1 MEWEAINVKLLN
13 EFTRAMAEATK
24 NGKKIRK
31 VWMTTFNIDIGFVEK
46 YILPV
51 LVDMECPRNLMDY
64 EIMQHK
70 LFDQKIDFRLFC
82 DQRVL
87 SGGSDKLTTIPIHTI
102 NTKSFQNSKNLGT
115 QCLFH
120 PKVILIENDR
130 NELYIG
136 AGSANLTISG
146 WSKNQEVYSF
156 HQVETIEQF
165 KSIRLFFNT
174 LINVVKNTQ
183 IPPFL
188 SLSRFNANSV
198 PKSSAEWDF
207 VHTFLNKD
215 FLSFILSEDTSELNV
230 WSPYFSYN
238 IPSLIELFKVTSPD
252 LKSVK
257 IVADKANGHH
267 FRIKWSDV
275 IEQMIQK
282 NELTFYSNPLPQDER
297 LEMTHAKVW
306 QSIGKHKSR
315 FAIGSWNFT
324 HHGTASVKGK
334 KNIEAGFVYHHIPK
348 ESILGA
354 KIEVKTT
361 HFADEQL
368 LKDEQLGLTEPLPF
382 LLAVEFDWKEK
393 TYVLKFE
400 SLEDE
405 ALSNYQIKLPGIE
418 QKQNLIFKF
427 DDQQNIFL
435 ENTRFTVANDEAVLK
450 EHFFQI
456 FKNGDSIIKDIFTEI
471 NFEYRRAQ
479 RFDNLSDLIDSLVFE
494 RESGYSDRMS
504 LRASMADYRDIEIF
518 DDIVATVSQSNEITY
533 FRMFLAFKNLENKI
547 LNSPNTKELHK
558 RLFVYP
564 GCLLELK
571 EKVVDM
577 QFDSQIF
584 QWFVLQEINK
594 LKNVASELYSNL
606 STQEESIRSEDW
618 NQLKC
623 DLPEILSKV
632 KLTGQQ
638 KKQFKAYLQLVMQ
651 KQSYV

>member
-1 MEWEAINVKLLN
+1 MLN
-13 EFTRAMAEATK
+13 EFTSTIAKATK
-24 NGKKIRK
+24 SEKKIRK

-51 LVDMECPRNLMDY
+51 LVDMECPRDLMDY
-64 EIMQHK
+64 ESMQQK

-82 DQRVL
+82 DQRIL
-87 SGGSDKLTTIPIHTI
+87 SGDSDKLTTIPIHTI
-102 NTKSFQNSKNLGT
+102 NTKSFQNSKKLGK

-120 PKVILIENDR
+120 PKVILIENDH

-174 LINVVKNTQ
+174 LINAVKNPQ
-183 IPPFL
+183 IPQFL
-188 SLSRFNANSV
+188 SLRRFNANSV
-198 PKSSAEWDF
+198 QKSVAEWDF
-207 VHTFLNKD
+207 VHTFLDKD
-215 FLSFILSEDTSELNV
+215 FLSFILSEDTTALNV
-230 WSPYFSYN
+230 WSPYFSHN
-238 IPSLIELFKVTSPD
+238 VPGLIELFKVISPD

-257 IVADKANGHH
+257 LVADKANGHH
-267 FRIKWSDV
+267 FRIKWSDD
-275 IEQMIQK
+275 IAQMIQK
-282 NELTFYSNPLPQDER
+282 NELKFYSNPLSQDER

-306 QSIGKHKSR
+306 QSIGKHTSR

-324 HHGTASVKGK
+324 HPGIASVKGK

-348 ESILGA
+348 ESILGT

-361 HFADEQL
+361 HFADDQL
-368 LKDEQLGLTEPLPF
+368 LKDEQLDLIEPLPF

-400 SLEDE
+400 SLGDD
-405 ALSNYQIKLPGIE
+405 ALSNFQIKLPGIE
-418 QKQNLIFKF
+418 QKQNLTFKY

-435 ENTRFTVANDEAVLK
+435 ENTRFTVAKDEAVLK

-456 FKNGDSIIKDIFTEI
+456 FKNGQLIIKDIFTEI

-479 RFDNLSDLIDSLVFE
+479 CFDNLSDLIDNLVFE
-494 RESGYSDRMS
+494 REVGQADSMS
-504 LRASMADYRDIEIF
+504 LRTSMADHRDIEVF
-518 DDIVATVSQSNEITY
+518 DDVVAASQSNEITY
-533 FRMFLAFKNLENKI
+533 FRMFLAFKNFEKNI
-547 LNSPNTKELHK
+547 MHSPNKKELHK
-558 RLFVYP
+558 LLFVYP

-571 EKVVDM
+571 EKVLDM
-577 QFDSQIF
+577 QFESQIF

-594 LKNVASELYSNL
+594 LKNVAIELYNKL
-606 STQEESIRSEDW
+606 SIEEGSMRLEDW
-618 NQLKC
+618 NQLNC
-623 DLPEILSKV
+623 DLPDILSKV
-632 KLTGQQ
+632 KLTQQQ
-638 KKQFKAYLQLVMQ
+638 KMQFKAYLQLVMK

>member
-1 MEWEAINVKLLN
+1 MLN
-13 EFTRAMAEATK
+13 EFTRTIAKATK
-24 NGKKIRK
+24 SEKKIRK
-31 VWMTTFNIDIGFVEK
+31 VWMTTFNIDISFVEK

-51 LVDMECPRNLMDY
+51 LVDMECPRDLMDY
-64 EIMQHK
+64 ESMQQK

-82 DQRVL
+82 DQRIL
-87 SGGSDKLTTIPIHTI
+87 SGDSDKLTTIPIHTI
-102 NTKSFQNSKNLGT
+102 NTKSFQNSKKLGK

-174 LINVVKNTQ
+174 LINAVKNPQ
-183 IPPFL
+183 IPQFL
-188 SLSRFNANSV
+188 SLRRFNANSV
-198 PKSSAEWDF
+198 QKSLAEWDF
-207 VHTFLNKD
+207 VHTFLDKD

-230 WSPYFSYN
+230 WSPYFSHN
-238 IPSLIELFKVTSPD
+238 VPGLIELFKVISPD

-257 IVADKANGHH
+257 LVADKANGHH
-267 FRIKWSDV
+267 FRIKWSDA
-275 IEQMIQK
+275 IAQMIQK
-282 NELTFYSNPLPQDER
+282 NELTFYSNPLSQDER

-306 QSIGKHKSR
+306 QSIGKHTSR

-324 HHGTASVKGK
+324 HPGIASVKGK

-348 ESILGA
+348 ESILGT

-361 HFADEQL
+361 HFADDQL
-368 LKDEQLGLTEPLPF
+368 LKDEQLDLTEPLPF

-400 SLEDE
+400 SLGDE
-405 ALSNYQIKLPGIE
+405 ALSNFQIKLPGIE
-418 QKQNLIFKF
+418 QKQNLTFKY

-435 ENTRFTVANDEAVLK
+435 ENTRFTVAKDEAVLK

-456 FKNGDSIIKDIFTEI
+456 FKNGQLIIKDIFTEI

-479 RFDNLSDLIDSLVFE
+479 CFDNLSDLIDNLVFE
-494 RESGYSDRMS
+494 REVGQADSMS
-504 LRASMADYRDIEIF
+504 LRTSMADHRDVEVF
-518 DDIVATVSQSNEITY
+518 DDVVAASQSNEITY
-533 FRMFLAFKNLENKI
+533 FRMFLAFKNFEKNI
-547 LNSPNTKELHK
+547 MHSPNEKELHK

-571 EKVVDM
+571 EKVLDM
-577 QFDSQIF
+577 QFESQIF

-594 LKNVASELYSNL
+594 LKNVAIELYSKL
-606 STQEESIRSEDW
+606 SIEEGSMRLEDW
-618 NQLKC
+618 NQLNC
-623 DLPEILSKV
+623 DLPDILSKV
-632 KLTGQQ
+632 KLTQQQ
-638 KKQFKAYLQLVMQ
+638 KMQFKAYLQLVMK

>member
-1 MEWEAINVKLLN
+1 VKLLN
-13 EFTRAMAEATK
+13 EFTSTIAKATK
-24 NGKKIRK
+24 SEKKIRK

-51 LVDMECPRNLMDY
+51 LVDMECPRDLMDY
-64 EIMQHK
+64 ESMQQK

-82 DQRVL
+82 DQRIL
-87 SGGSDKLTTIPIHTI
+87 SGDSDKLTTIPIHTI
-102 NTKSFQNSKNLGT
+102 NTKSFQNSKKLGK

-120 PKVILIENDR
+120 PKVILIENDH

-174 LINVVKNTQ
+174 LINAVKNPQ
-183 IPPFL
+183 IPQFL
-188 SLSRFNANSV
+188 SLRRFNANSV
-198 PKSSAEWDF
+198 QKSVAEWDF
-207 VHTFLNKD
+207 VHTFLDKD
-215 FLSFILSEDTSELNV
+215 FLSFILSEDTTALNV
-230 WSPYFSYN
+230 WSPYFSHN
-238 IPSLIELFKVTSPD
+238 VPGLIELFKVISPD

-257 IVADKANGHH
+257 LVADKANGHH
-267 FRIKWSDV
+267 FRIKWSDD
-275 IEQMIQK
+275 IAQMIQK
-282 NELTFYSNPLPQDER
+282 NELKFYSNPLSQDER

-306 QSIGKHKSR
+306 QSIGKHTSR

-324 HHGTASVKGK
+324 HPGIASVKGK

-348 ESILGA
+348 ESILGT

-361 HFADEQL
+361 HFADDQL
-368 LKDEQLGLTEPLPF
+368 LKDEQLDLIEPLPF

-400 SLEDE
+400 SLGDD
-405 ALSNYQIKLPGIE
+405 ALSNFQIKLPGIE
-418 QKQNLIFKF
+418 QKQNLTFKY

-435 ENTRFTVANDEAVLK
+435 ENTRFTVAKDEAVLK

-456 FKNGDSIIKDIFTEI
+456 FKNGQLIIKDIFTEI

-479 RFDNLSDLIDSLVFE
+479 CFDNLSDLIDNLVFE
-494 RESGYSDRMS
+494 REVGQADSMS
-504 LRASMADYRDIEIF
+504 LRTSMADHRDIEVF
-518 DDIVATVSQSNEITY
+518 DDVVAASQSNEITY
-533 FRMFLAFKNLENKI
+533 FRMFLAFKNFEKNI
-547 LNSPNTKELHK
+547 MHSPNKKELHK
-558 RLFVYP
+558 LLFVYP

-571 EKVVDM
+571 EKVLDM
-577 QFDSQIF
+577 QFESQIF

-594 LKNVASELYSNL
+594 LKNVAIELYNKL
-606 STQEESIRSEDW
+606 SIEEGSMRLEDW
-618 NQLKC
+618 NQLNC
-623 DLPEILSKV
+623 DLPDILSKV
-632 KLTGQQ
+632 KLTQQQ
-638 KKQFKAYLQLVMQ
+638 KMQFKAYLQLVMK

>member
-1 MEWEAINVKLLN
+1 MLN
-13 EFTRAMAEATK
+13 EFTRTIAKATK
-24 NGKKIRK
+24 SEKKIRK
-31 VWMTTFNIDIGFVEK
+31 VWMTTFNIDISFVEK

-64 EIMQHK
+64 ESMQQK

-82 DQRVL
+82 DQRIL
-87 SGGSDKLTTIPIHTI
+87 SGDSDKLTTIPIHTI
-102 NTKSFQNSKNLGT
+102 NTKSFQNSKKLGK

-156 HQVETIEQF
+156 HKVETIEQF

-174 LINVVKNTQ
+174 LINAVKNPQ
-183 IPPFL
+183 IPQFL
-188 SLSRFNANSV
+188 SLRRFNANSV
-198 PKSSAEWDF
+198 QKSLAEWDF
-207 VHTFLNKD
+207 VHTFLDKD

-230 WSPYFSYN
+230 WSPYFSHN
-238 IPSLIELFKVTSPD
+238 VPGLIELFKVISPD

-257 IVADKANGHH
+257 LVADKANGHH
-267 FRIKWSDV
+267 FRIKWSDA
-275 IEQMIQK
+275 IAQMIQK
-282 NELTFYSNPLPQDER
+282 NELTFYSNPLSQDER

-306 QSIGKHKSR
+306 QSIGKHTSR

-324 HHGTASVKGK
+324 HPGIASVKGK

-348 ESILGA
+348 ESILGT

-361 HFADEQL
+361 HFADDQL
-368 LKDEQLGLTEPLPF
+368 LKDEQLDLTEPLPF

-400 SLEDE
+400 SLGDE
-405 ALSNYQIKLPGIE
+405 ALSNFQIKLPGIE
-418 QKQNLIFKF
+418 QKQNLTFKY

-435 ENTRFTVANDEAVLK
+435 ENTRFTVAKDEAVLK

-456 FKNGDSIIKDIFTEI
+456 FKNGQLIIKDIFTEI

-479 RFDNLSDLIDSLVFE
+479 CFDNLSDLIDSLVFE
-494 RESGYSDRMS
+494 REVGQADSMS
-504 LRASMADYRDIEIF
+504 LRTSMADHRDVEVF
-518 DDIVATVSQSNEITY
+518 DDVVAASQSNEITY
-533 FRMFLAFKNLENKI
+533 FRMFLAFKNFEKNI
-547 LNSPNTKELHK
+547 MHSPNEKELHK

-571 EKVVDM
+571 EKVLDM
-577 QFDSQIF
+577 QFESQIF

-594 LKNVASELYSNL
+594 LKNVAIELYSKL
-606 STQEESIRSEDW
+606 SIEEGSMRLEDW
-618 NQLKC
+618 NQLNC
-623 DLPEILSKV
+623 DLPDILSKV
-632 KLTGQQ
+632 KLTQQQ
-638 KKQFKAYLQLVMQ
+638 KMQFKAYLQLVMK

>member
-1 MEWEAINVKLLN
+1 VKLLN
-13 EFTRAMAEATK
+13 EFTRTIAKATK
-24 NGKKIRK
+24 SEKKIRK
-31 VWMTTFNIDIGFVEK
+31 VWMTTFNIDISFVEK

-64 EIMQHK
+64 ESMQQK

-82 DQRVL
+82 DQRIL
-87 SGGSDKLTTIPIHTI
+87 SGDSDKLTTIPIHTI
-102 NTKSFQNSKNLGT
+102 NTKSFQNSKKLGK

-174 LINVVKNTQ
+174 LINAVKNPQ
-183 IPPFL
+183 IPQFL
-188 SLSRFNANSV
+188 SLRRFNANSV
-198 PKSSAEWDF
+198 QKSLAEWDF
-207 VHTFLNKD
+207 VHTFLDKD

-230 WSPYFSYN
+230 WSPYFSHN
-238 IPSLIELFKVTSPD
+238 VPGLIELFKVISPD

-257 IVADKANGHH
+257 LVADKANGHH
-267 FRIKWSDV
+267 FRIKWSDA
-275 IEQMIQK
+275 IAQMIQK
-282 NELTFYSNPLPQDER
+282 NELTFYSNPLSQDER

-306 QSIGKHKSR
+306 QSIGKHTSR

-324 HHGTASVKGK
+324 HPGIASVKGK

-348 ESILGA
+348 ESILGT

-361 HFADEQL
+361 HFADDQL
-368 LKDEQLGLTEPLPF
+368 LKDEQLDLTEPLPF

-400 SLEDE
+400 SLGDE
-405 ALSNYQIKLPGIE
+405 ALSNFQIKLPGIE
-418 QKQNLIFKF
+418 QKQNLTFKY

-435 ENTRFTVANDEAVLK
+435 ENTRFTVAKDEAVLK

-456 FKNGDSIIKDIFTEI
+456 FKNGQLIIKDIFTEI

-479 RFDNLSDLIDSLVFE
+479 CFDNLSDLIDSLVFE
-494 RESGYSDRMS
+494 REVGQADSMS
-504 LRASMADYRDIEIF
+504 LRTSMADHRDVEVF
-518 DDIVATVSQSNEITY
+518 DDVVAASQSNEITY
-533 FRMFLAFKNLENKI
+533 FRMFLAFKNFEKNI
-547 LNSPNTKELHK
+547 MHSPNEKELHK

-571 EKVVDM
+571 EKVLDM
-577 QFDSQIF
+577 QFESQIF

-594 LKNVASELYSNL
+594 LKNVAIELYSKL
-606 STQEESIRSEDW
+606 SIEEGSMRLEDW
-618 NQLKC
+618 NQLNC
-623 DLPEILSKV
+623 DLPDILSKV
-632 KLTGQQ
+632 KLTQQQ
-638 KKQFKAYLQLVMQ
+638 KMQFKAYLQLVMK